1 MAKNK
6 ATVMASLLIKNI
18 ADEDKQWFASHAKSP
33 DIDSTMSKLVRQFI
47 RNLRKEYSG
56 EK

>member
-1 MAKNK
+1 
-6 ATVMASLLIKNI
+6 MASLLIKNI